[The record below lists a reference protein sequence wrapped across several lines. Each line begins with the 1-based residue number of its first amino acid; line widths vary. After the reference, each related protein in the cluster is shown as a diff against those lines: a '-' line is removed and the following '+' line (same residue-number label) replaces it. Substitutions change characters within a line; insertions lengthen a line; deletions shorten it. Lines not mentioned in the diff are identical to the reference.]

1 MAKKWVSMDL
11 EDRMKDLE
19 DEVDRL
25 YVSYFESPDEDEFD
39 GKEKVYARQLR
50 FIRGRIDDML
60 SEVS

>member
-1 MAKKWVSMDL
+1 
-11 EDRMKDLE
+11 MKDLE

-60 SEVS
+60 SEVSWR